1 MTILHVRNALPWY
14 TLINYMLTSADVQR
28 LETLLL
34 AHEERL
40 TKDLLEIADE
50 DPTNPGTYI
59 AKHMETGG
67 DTDDDNGLESTALSD
82 DMPVV
87 DKLQEELRDVRKA
100 LLTVKSG
107 TYGICKYC
115 NKAIDLK
122 RLEARPESSSC
133 VACKKTL
140 TQEL

>member
-1 MTILHVRNALPWY
+1 
-14 TLINYMLTSADVQR
+14 MLSPVDLKR
-28 LETLLL
+28 LEALLL
-34 AHEERL
+34 AHEARL
-40 TKDLLEIADE
+40 TKDLLDIADE
-50 DPTNPGTYI
+50 DPANPGTYL

-67 DTDDDNGLESTALSD
+67 DTDDDNGVESTALSD

-87 DKLQEELRDVRKA
+87 EELQEELRDVRKA
-100 LLTVKSG
+100 LIMMKKG

-115 NKAIDLK
+115 EKPIDIK